1 MAFTPLRE
9 FEEPD
14 GDVSVWIGIT
24 EEMAARLS
32 AGAALVYAIYYHPGA
47 AELLKHF
54 NSGASEA
61 YGYACKAY
69 GLGGR

>member
-1 MAFTPLRE
+1 MVFTQLISEDDIPPRVH
-9 FEEPD
+9 
-14 GDVSVWIGIT
+14 VSD
-24 EEMAARLS
+24 EMAAKLS
-32 AGAALVYAIYYHPGA
+32 AGAALVYSTYYHPGA

-54 NSGASEA
+54 NSNASEA